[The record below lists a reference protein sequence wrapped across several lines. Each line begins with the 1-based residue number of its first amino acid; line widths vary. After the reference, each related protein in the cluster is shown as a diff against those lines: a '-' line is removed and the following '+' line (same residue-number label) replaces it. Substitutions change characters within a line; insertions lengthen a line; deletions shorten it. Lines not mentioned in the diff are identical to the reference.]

1 MENMVKE
8 IFMRNYGII
17 DELEQK
23 KLAHSKVTVLGA
35 GGVGGITLI
44 SLARMGVGN
53 IHVIDMDKFEL
64 SNINRQM
71 LSSTSRVNLYKAE
84 CAKETLLD
92 INPSINI
99 KVSIDKLNEE
109 NAEELFHDSDVI
121 IDATDNL
128 VSRVIIHRFAQKL
141 KIPSVWIAVTPPFRG
156 GVMCFSDLTPPYEV
170 VLSHPSHL
178 KELTEEVKSEIN
190 EIKNKRAMVS
200 SEFGALKNWA
210 VSFIEKKSPWAVLCP
225 VANMV
230 GLLASFEA
238 FKIIIQRDNLLP
250 TMAPNLIKINLAE
263 LEMVKVTTPNE
274 GVWDNALL

>member
-1 MENMVKE
+1 MKNMTDE

-17 DELEQK
+17 DDLEQK
-23 KLAHSKVTVLGA
+23 KLSLAKVTVVGA

-44 SLARMGVGN
+44 SLARMGIGN

-71 LSSTSRVNLYKAE
+71 FSSVSRVNLYKAE

-92 INPSINI
+92 INPSLNI
-99 KVSIDKLNEE
+99 KVTIDKLNEE
-109 NAEELFHDSDVI
+109 NAEELFCDSDVI

-128 VSRVIIHRFAQKL
+128 VSRVIIHRIAQKM

-156 GVMCFSDLTPPYEV
+156 GVMCFNELTPPYEV
-170 VLSHPSHL
+170 VLSHPSYL
-178 KELTEEVKSEIN
+178 KKLTEEVKLEIN

-210 VSFIEKKSPWAVLCP
+210 VSFVEKKSPWAVLCP

-238 FKIIIQRDNLLP
+238 FKFIIRRDNLLP

-263 LEMVKVTTPNE
+263 LEMVKVMTPTE